1 MTRASYTHKHLL
13 STLAPPTPLHHSNN
27 GVNGTLSDHEYAFKN
42 SQTESSFPRTRI
54 SSNIELQSPIPT
66 TTTEPVTEVAK
77 PGRPLQF
84 GFHQIA
90 SQWWLWELLAC
101 FGSLLGLIAIL
112 VFLKVYDSRP
122 QPQWPS
128 YITINTVISLLTAVM
143 KAPLLLS
150 TAACISQTK
159 WIHYQANP
167 RPLTDFVVYDNASR
181 GPLGSLS
188 LMWLLKGR
196 QVF

>member
-1 MTRASYTHKHLL
+1 MTSATSSK
-13 STLAPPTPLHHSNN
+13 STFPPPHHSNN
-27 GVNGTLSDHEYAFKN
+27 EPLSDHEN
-42 SQTESSFPRTRI
+42 SQNSLPRARNSSEFQNLISATATE
-54 SSNIELQSPIPT
+54 LT
-66 TTTEPVTEVAK
+66 TKARK
-77 PGRPLQF
+77 SRRPLGRSQF
-84 GFHQIA
+84 SFRQIA

-112 VFLKVYDSRP
+112 TFLKTYDGRS

-128 YITINTVISLLTAVM
+128 YITVNTVISLLAGLM

-150 TAACISQTK
+150 TAACISQAK
-159 WIHYQANP
+159 WVHYRATP

-188 LMWLLKGR
+188 LLWLLKGR
-196 QVF
+196 QVS